1 VEAGIGEGLTGVVT
15 AVMTS
20 RGDVLIFFERGGE
33 FCGERIEV
41 RFTRTDEKEDGDR
54 R

>member
-1 VEAGIGEGLTGVVT
+1 VEGEGGRLTGVVA
-15 AVMTS
+15 AVVTS
-20 RGDVLIFFERGGE
+20 CGDVLIFFERRGE